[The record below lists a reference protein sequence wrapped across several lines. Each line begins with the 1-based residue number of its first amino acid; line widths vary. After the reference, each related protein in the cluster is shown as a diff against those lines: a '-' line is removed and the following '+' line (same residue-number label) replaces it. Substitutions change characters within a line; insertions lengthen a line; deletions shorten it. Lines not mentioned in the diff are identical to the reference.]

1 MINSVA
7 IELDKPRRLRFDVNA
22 LADLEEHLGVGI
34 GKVMEQEANF
44 RLLRA
49 LLWAGLKWEEPRLT
63 IERAGALIQDYLA
76 RGGDLDALAQ
86 KLISALLETSG
97 LLTEQADEEPAEDPK
112 HEA

>member
-49 LLWAGLKWEEPRLT
+49 LLWAGLKWEERGLT
-63 IERAGALIQDYLA
+63 VERAGSLLQGYLA
-76 RGGDLDALAQ
+76 RGGDLGALAAT
-86 KLISALLETSG
+86 LVEALYATSG
-97 LLTEQADEEPAEDPK
+97 LLSDQDNEEPTEDPK
-112 HEA
+112 PQA

>member
-49 LLWAGLKWEEPRLT
+49 LLWAGLKWEERGLT
-63 IERAGALIQDYLA
+63 VERAGSLIQNYLSN
-76 RGGDLDALAQ
+76 GGDLEALATT
-86 KLISALLETSG
+86 LIEALHATSG
-97 LLTEQADEEPAEDPK
+97 LFTGRGDSEAAEDPK
-112 HEA
+112 PRA